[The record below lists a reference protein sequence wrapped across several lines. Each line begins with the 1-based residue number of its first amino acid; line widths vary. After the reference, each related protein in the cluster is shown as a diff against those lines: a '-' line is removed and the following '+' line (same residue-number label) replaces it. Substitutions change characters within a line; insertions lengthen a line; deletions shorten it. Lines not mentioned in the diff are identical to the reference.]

1 MVRFLHYNFSVRLSR
16 YSLAVVIASLGV
28 LSGFVPTVVGK
39 SSVLDFN
46 TSAWAQTQTIS
57 TDEARRYAATVLEM
71 EPYRQEFYAKV
82 KQILGNGN
90 VPEIICTERSTLQR
104 LPQKARPIAVDYCN
118 RYKKTATQNN
128 LTHTRFND
136 ITVWAQSNEEI
147 RTLIQNQLLLLQTS
161 PKKR

>member
-1 MVRFLHYNFSVRLSR
+1 MVRLLYSNFSAQLSR
-16 YSLAVVIASLGV
+16 YSLVVIIASFGV
-28 LSGFVPTVVGK
+28 LSGFVPTILEK
-39 SSVLDFN
+39 SSFLDFEA
-46 TSAWAQTQTIS
+46 SASAQSIS

-82 KQILGNGN
+82 KQILGNGE

-118 RYKKTATQNN
+118 RYKKTAARNN
-128 LTHTRFND
+128 LTHTRFNS
-136 ITVWAQSNEEI
+136 ITIEAQSNEQI
-147 RTLIQNQLLLLQTS
+147 RTLIQNQLLFLQTS